1 MPQLVT
7 RVDAELIE
15 ALDELVEAGVV
26 ASRSDAVRVGL
37 ERLIDRHRRDEV
49 GRQIVAGYVRHP
61 QTDDEVAASDD
72 AAARMIAEEP
82 W

>member
-7 RVDAELIE
+7 RVDAELVE

-49 GRQIVAGYVRHP
+49 GRQIVAGYVRQP
-61 QTDDEVAASDD
+61 QTDEEVAASDD
-72 AAARMIAEEP
+72 AAARMIADEP